1 MSTEKLFT
9 EFSPVSTAEWEAV
22 IEKDLK
28 GADYQKKLIWKNI
41 EGIAVRPYYR
51 AEDINKLTYLKTNP
65 GEYPFLRGNKV
76 MNNDWFTA
84 QTIYVEDSVSAN
96 RKALEIIEKGVL
108 SIVFSIPK
116 SLDLS
121 DSFLDELLAGLPL
134 EILEIHFEAEGKVA
148 KILEVLVESNL
159 KLNGSLDFSPLSLYV
174 QKGKLC
180 KEWKDIWNIGRDV
193 VIASKVLPNFRTIRV
208 RGEVF
213 HESGS
218 GIVQELAYSLA
229 TGVEYLQAFSDRGLE
244 PEQIARK
251 MMFSFSVGSN
261 YFMEIA
267 KFRAARYLWSKI
279 LDAWNVKADPSSAM
293 YIYAISSRWNK
304 SAYDPFVN
312 MLRTTTEAMSAI
324 LGGAD
329 TLNIEAYNAIWQ
341 QGDAFGNRIARNQ
354 QHLLREESYFNQ
366 VIDPAAGSY
375 YIENLTHQIIQ
386 SAWNL
391 FQEVIESGGYLA
403 AVKAGIIQRSI
414 RSTAQRRDLQIAE
427 RKDILLGTN
436 QYPNFNEM
444 LESDFDESI
453 LNAPIPDAEAEIE
466 VLMPYRGAMAFEQL
480 RFVCDRYAQQNHRP
494 KAFMITMGN
503 LAMRRARSQ
512 FSANFFACA
521 GIQPIDNNGFATVEE
536 AAAAFVQSGAEIAV
550 LCSSDDEYANLAPAL
565 AELLK
570 GKGIFVVAGAPACMD
585 ELKAAGITHFIHMRV
600 NVLDE
605 LKRYMHEMNLI

>member
-51 AEDINKLTYLKTNP
+51 AEDINKLNYLKTNP

-84 QTIYVEDSVSAN
+84 QTIYVKDSSLAN
-96 RKALEIIEKGVL
+96 REALEFVEKGVN

-116 SLDLS
+116 SLELS
-121 DSFLDELLAGLPL
+121 DSFLEELLAGLPL

-148 KILEVLVESNL
+148 KILEILVESNL

-180 KEWKDIWNIGRDV
+180 KDWKDIWNIGRDV
-193 VIASKVLPNFRTIRV
+193 VVASKVLPYFRTVRV

-229 TGVEYLQAFSDRGLE
+229 TGVEYLQVFSDRGLE

-267 KFRAARYLWSKI
+267 KFRAARYLWSKV
-279 LDAWNVKADPSSAM
+279 LEAWDVKAEPASAM

-312 MLRTTTEAMSAI
+312 MLRTTTEAMAAI

-341 QGDAFGNRIARNQ
+341 EGDAFGNRIARNQ

-386 SAWNL
+386 STWNL
-391 FQEVIESGGYLA
+391 FLEVMETGGYMV

-414 RSTAQRRDLQIAE
+414 RSTAQRRDQQIAE
-427 RKDILLGTN
+427 RKDIFLGTN
-436 QYPNFNEM
+436 QYPNFKEM
-444 LESDFDESI
+444 LDADFDESFLTI
-453 LNAPIPDAEAEIE
+453 SQPASDAEIE
-466 VLMPYRGAMAFEQL
+466 VLLPYRGAMAFEQL
-480 RFVCDRYAQQNHRP
+480 RFVCDRYAQKNHRP

-503 LAMRRARSQ
+503 LAMRRARAQ

-521 GIQPIDNNGFATVEE
+521 GIEPIDNNGFSSVED

-550 LCSSDDEYANLAPAL
+550 LCSSDDEYASLAPAL
-565 AELLK
+565 AEALK

-600 NVLDE
+600 NVLEE